1 MEVILNINNLEYQ
14 NIFRNITLSLEKSK
28 IITVSGANNSGKT
41 TLCRILDRKITDH
54 FNINLLGKDIKDYSL
69 EDYNHLVQVVYP
81 KEDIYLSN
89 TLIEMIENSNTKKE
103 KKEWI
108 KKEAKER
115 KLLDKDILK
124 CSKTEKIWLKVMNAV
139 LKSDEIIVI
148 DNLDYY
154 LNPKEE
160 KEMYDFINR
169 CRDKFN
175 NSFIMTT
182 TSLERAI
189 DTDILYI
196 MQDGF
201 IVLHDAPIT
210 VLQSDNIINKAGL
223 DVPFMIDLCVKLRDY
238 ELIKYVELDK
248 ERLVDTLWN

>member
-1 MEVILNINNLEYQ
+1 MEVILNINNLQYQ
-14 NIFRNITLSLEKSK
+14 NIFQNIALSLEKSK
-28 IITVSGANNSGKT
+28 IVTVSGPNNSGKT

-69 EDYNHLVQVVYP
+69 EEYNHLVQVVYP
-81 KEDIYLSN
+81 QEVSFLCHSLQE
-89 TLIEMIENSNTKKE
+89 LIESSHAKKE

-108 KKEAKER
+108 KKEGKAL
-115 KLLDKDILK
+115 KLLDKDIFK
-124 CSKTEKIWLKVMNAV
+124 CSMTEKIWLQIMNAI
-139 LKSDEIIVI
+139 LRSDEIVVI

-160 KEMYDFINR
+160 IKVYDFINR
-169 CRDKFN
+169 CSDKFK
-175 NSFIMTT
+175 NSFIMTS

-189 DTDILYI
+189 NTDTLYI
-196 MQDGF
+196 MQEGE
-201 IVLHDAPIT
+201 IVLHGAPLT

-238 ELIKYVELDK
+238 ELIKYIELDK
-248 ERLVDTLWN
+248 ERLIDALWN